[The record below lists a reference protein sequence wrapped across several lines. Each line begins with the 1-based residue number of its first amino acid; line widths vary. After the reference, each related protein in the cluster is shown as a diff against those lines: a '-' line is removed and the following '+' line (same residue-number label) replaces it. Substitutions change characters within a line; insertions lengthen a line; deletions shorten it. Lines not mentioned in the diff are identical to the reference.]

1 MPEGDT
7 VWQTAHR
14 LDAALAG
21 HALVEADFRVPRL
34 ATTRLAGWRVDRVVS
49 RGKHLL
55 IRLCDA
61 APYTL
66 HSHLRMDGAW
76 RCYAPGARWTGG
88 PGHHIRVVLRA
99 AHLVAVGYH
108 VHELALVP
116 TAREGELVGHLGPD
130 LLAADFDAGEAVRR
144 LTADPGAPA
153 ADALRDQRRLAG
165 IGNVY
170 AAELLFLHG
179 VPPWAPVAALPD
191 LEALVA
197 DARRLLWANRSGRRS
212 TTGSRRRGEETYVYG
227 RAGRPCRRCGTAV
240 RRDAGGARVSYW
252 CPRCQPDP
260 G

>member
-7 VWQTAHR
+7 VWQTARR

-21 HALVEADFRVPRL
+21 HALIEADFRIPRL
-34 ATTRLAGWRVDRVVS
+34 ATTRLAGWRVDGVVS

-55 IRLCDA
+55 VRVRDT

-76 RCYAPGARWTGG
+76 RCYPPGARWTGG
-88 PGHHIRVVLRA
+88 PGHHIRVVLHAARA
-99 AHLVAVGYH
+99 VAVGYH
-108 VHELALVP
+108 LHEVALVP
-116 TAREGELVGHLGPD
+116 TAREDELVGHLGPD
-130 LLAADFDAGEAVRR
+130 LLADDFDAAEAVRR
-144 LTADPGAPA
+144 LAADPAVAA

-179 VPPWAPVAALPD
+179 VPPRAPVGAAPD
-191 LEALVA
+191 LPALVA
-197 DARRLLWANRSGRRS
+197 DARRLLRANRSGRRS
-212 TTGSRRRGEETYVYG
+212 TTGSRRRGEETFVYG
-227 RAGRPCRRCGTAV
+227 RAGRPCRRCGTPV
-240 RRDAGGARVSYW
+240 RRSAAGERVSYW

-260 G
+260 R